1 MSFMN
6 KAKNIQF
13 ARLEQWTHTL
23 KFANNFPVP
32 PLQLNTLINQI
43 LLLKNN
49 MVKQM

>member
-23 KFANNFPVP
+23 KFANNFHH